1 MKLYNLEFF
10 QVNYAQDIANG
21 INLNAKLAYEQ
32 RKPLFNTTDYSF
44 LKEMIFIHPIIRWLR
59 MILALWLLVSII

>member
-1 MKLYNLEFF
+1 MKLYNLEFV

-21 INLNAKLAYEQ
+21 VNLSARAAYEQ

-44 LKEMIFIHPIIRWLR
+44 FNSAQRRFFDVGNRFDICT
-59 MILALWLLVSII
+59 